1 MNEDIIMIVSGWKEM
16 LEKQEEIPHRMF
28 MDLMVCF
35 YVMQKTGKYG
45 HEVDLTLLSYEEAE
59 RRGLSDP
66 EKLFE
71 AALKN
76 TVRHFPLCIKDYG
89 EGMYVVTNEKGI
101 FGATAMLY
109 PDSLE
114 KTAEKIG
121 GDMVVVPLSIHEVV
135 CLPADKADPDI
146 IHDML
151 MESIME
157 REQEDSQE
165 NVLSST
171 IYYYDSVRKH
181 ISILVSG
188 GDMVQ

>member
-1 MNEDIIMIVSGWKEM
+1 MMFPGRFFGRCACLAAGVFFVVSAYSAP
-16 LEKQEEIPHRMF
+16 Q
-28 MDLMVCF
+28 
-35 YVMQKTGKYG
+35 
-45 HEVDLTLLSYEEAE
+45 AE
-59 RRGLSDP
+59 FSSS
-66 EKLFE
+66 
-71 AALKN
+71 A
-76 TVRHFPLCIKDYG
+76 
-89 EGMYVVTNEKGI
+89 
-101 FGATAMLY
+101 
-109 PDSLE
+109 
-114 KTAEKIG
+114 AEKIG